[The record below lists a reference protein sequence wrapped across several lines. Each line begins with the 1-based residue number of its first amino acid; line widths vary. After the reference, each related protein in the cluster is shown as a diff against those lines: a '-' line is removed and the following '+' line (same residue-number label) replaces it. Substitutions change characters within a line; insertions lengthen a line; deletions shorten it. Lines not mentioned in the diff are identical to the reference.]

1 MDYSNDP
8 RAPRRRAATRRRSS
22 ARTNHLPLIALAVL
36 GFVLAGLAGAGAYF
50 LPLLQTTATTAVQS
64 GSLPLPNPVA
74 NAGDSKPFTVLL
86 LGSDDDS
93 KFPADRVLTQSMIL
107 VRVDPAKKTATMLSI
122 PRDLWV
128 TIPGQREK
136 AKIDTAYEVGGAQG
150 AINAVEHN
158 FQVHVDDY
166 VWIGLKGLIHLIDK
180 MGGVDV
186 MVTNPVMDDFYPAD
200 IDTNNPY
207 GYYRV
212 AVLPG
217 AAHMDGAHALQ
228 YVRSRHGDL
237 RGDFARSER
246 QQEVLLALRAAS
258 KSTSVA
264 DLPAL
269 ASAFNG
275 EVKTSISV
283 DRVRSLLGVA
293 AQFGTSSI
301 KQVVLLPPYTSP
313 STIGDQDVI
322 LPNWN
327 LILPLVHQTFP

>member
-1 MDYSNDP
+1 LDNSNDP
-8 RAPRRRAATRRRSS
+8 RAPRRRATRRRRSS
-22 ARTNHLPLIALAVL
+22 ARASYLPLIALAVL
-36 GFVLAGLAGAGAYF
+36 GFMLAGLAGAGAYF
-50 LPLLQTTATTAVQS
+50 LPLLQTTATTAVES
-64 GSLPLPNPVA
+64 GSIPLPNPVD
-74 NAGDSKPFTVLL
+74 NGGPSQPFTVLL

-107 VRVDPAKKTATMLSI
+107 VRVDPGKKTATMLSI

-128 TIPGQREK
+128 TIPGQKEK
-136 AKIDTAYEVGGAQG
+136 AKIDTAYEQGGANG
-150 AINAVEHN
+150 AVDAVEQN

-166 VWIGLKGLIHLIDK
+166 VWIGLNGLIHLIDR

-186 MVTNPVMDDFYPAD
+186 TVTNPVMDDFYPAD

-217 AAHMDGAHALQ
+217 AVHMDGVHALQ

-246 QQEVLLALRAAS
+246 QQQVLLALRAES
-258 KSTSVA
+258 KSISVA
-264 DLPAL
+264 DLPSL
-269 ASAFNG
+269 VSAFSG

-283 DRVRSLLGVA
+283 DRVRSLVGVA
-293 AQFGTSSI
+293 AQFGTSGV
-301 KQVVLLPPYTSP
+301 KQIVLLPPYTSP